1 MRDKRA
7 VRTIIDVIRLYGLLL
22 QYLYLHLRKLQ
33 LYIQYYLLKAAGAL
47 LIEAVKIEC
56 WIKSMTR
63 EDRIIFATCIAVSI
77 YILALFMFIR
87 I

>member
-1 MRDKRA
+1 MI
-7 VRTIIDVIRLYGLLL
+7 VRRIARVIGLQVQLYGLLL
-22 QYLYLHLRKLQ
+22 RYIYLRIR
-33 LYIQYYLLKAAGAL
+33 YIQLHIEYYLLKAAGAT